1 MREAIIVVKIICVV
15 SMTVVRNK
23 WVLDTFGRQTTEGF
37 PGVGCA
43 VGSAEKLAVGMR
55 IVVGRMM
62 VQF

>member
-1 MREAIIVVKIICVV
+1 MREAIIVAKIISVV
-15 SMTVVRNK
+15 STTVVRNK

-37 PGVGCA
+37 PGVGCG
-43 VGSAEKLAVGMR
+43 VESAEKLAVGMR